1 VKWWVFV
8 LAFAVSVL
16 ITGLLRAYSVR
27 LRLIDIPN
35 RRSSHAVPVP
45 RGGGLAIVLVTLS
58 GLFAAGYTGMVDF
71 RISVGVGGAGA
82 AVGLAGLL
90 DDRFGVRA
98 SIRLLVHIL
107 AAVWYMVWC
116 WQLLLSVIPG
126 SSGLLL
132 ACWAMGILF
141 AIVSAVNI
149 FNFMDGIDGLGGG
162 QGVFVA
168 SAAAWFLSI
177 AQQGVPF
184 GFLLAVIA
192 AASAGFLLWN
202 VSAARIFLGDVG
214 SGFLGFVLSTLPL
227 IGSGHTGIPL
237 ATWLILWA
245 VFVADAATTLIRRI
259 LRRERWY
266 TAHRSHAYQVLAQR
280 LSSHKGVA
288 SIYMAINVVWLLP
301 LAWCAIQAP
310 PYAEWIAC
318 LAIAP
323 LIALAWRFGAGA
335 PEVCVRRVR

>member
-1 VKWWVFV
+1 MAWWA
-8 LAFAVSVL
+8 LISAFSASLLV
-16 ITGLLRAYSVR
+16 TGLIRALSARFR
-27 LRLIDIPN
+27 LVDIPN
-35 RRSSHAVPVP
+35 ERSSHSLPVP

-58 GLFAAGYTGMVDF
+58 GLFAAGYAGMVDF

-98 SIRLLVHIL
+98 STRFLVHIL
-107 AAVWYMVWC
+107 AAVWCMGWC
-116 WQLLLSVIPG
+116 WQLLLPVISG

-177 AQQGVPF
+177 AEQGVPC
-184 GFLLAVIA
+184 GFLLAVVA

-202 VSAARIFLGDVG
+202 VSTARIFLGDVG

-237 ATWLILWA
+237 AAWLILWG
-245 VFVADAATTLIRRI
+245 VFVADAGTTLIRRI

-266 TAHRSHAYQVLAQR
+266 AAHRSHAYQVLAQR
-280 LSSHKGVA
+280 LSSHKRVA
-288 SIYMAINVVWLLP
+288 SMYMAINVFWLLP
-301 LAWCAIQAP
+301 LAWCVTQAP

-335 PEVCVRRVR
+335 PEVGVRRFR